1 MALRRAPRVGAVIF
15 DLDGTLVDSRPDIAA
30 AVNRTRADLGLAP
43 LSLEAVGA
51 MMGEGSRNLVRRA
64 LAVPLQRPAPAPEVD
79 EVLFE
84 GAHARFL
91 VHYAAVCT
99 AETRAYAGIDE
110 VLADTGRRWPLALLT
125 NKPIA
130 MTRALVAAL
139 GWEGHFRAVVGG
151 DSLPHRKPDPRGL
164 LEVAAGLGVAPQA
177 VVLVGDSR
185 IDAETA
191 AAAGTTFLWVEWG
204 YALPE
209 DREKLAN
216 GPSAS
221 SPSALR
227 AWFESLPQ

>member
-1 MALRRAPRVGAVIF
+1 
-15 DLDGTLVDSRPDIAA
+15 
-30 AVNRTRADLGLAP
+30 
-43 LSLEAVGA
+43 
-51 MMGEGSRNLVRRA
+51 
-64 LAVPLQRPAPAPEVD
+64 
-79 EVLFE
+79 
-84 GAHARFL
+84 
-91 VHYAAVCT
+91 
-99 AETRAYAGIDE
+99 
-110 VLADTGRRWPLALLT
+110 
-125 NKPIA
+125 

-209 DREKLAN
+209 DLEKLAN